1 MFSDFSHC
9 TWANLPDVLPLY
21 MSHPVLASDCLQT
34 IAYALA
40 STYGRTIVD
49 EVASMGVLIHHPITY
64 ALASVKGETTV
75 DELASMRVLIH
86 HPIADALASAQHV
99 IILHGL
105 ASTRHN
111 TPPHG

>member
-86 HPIADALASAQHV
+86 HPIADALASTQHV
-99 IILHGL
+99 IMLCEL
-105 ASTRHN
+105 ASMGQNTRTHC
-111 TPPHG
+111 